1 MTKLKIEKGGKTVR
15 NILVVKANNRPD
27 GVSAQ
32 MFDTF
37 VENID
42 PNKFD
47 INTFDVY
54 AQPMPYIGQTLF
66 SSFGK
71 LATGEALDEEEQELM
86 TIRQEVMDKF
96 TAADTIVFA
105 FPMWNLTIPAALH
118 TFIDYIFQ
126 AGYTFAYNEDGSMKQ
141 LLADKNIVLL
151 NARGGVYS
159 GEMSAMEN
167 AVTFMEKVFRDM
179 FGMTIV
185 EEVIIEGHNAEPNR
199 SAEIIETGLALVA
212 QAAKSL

>member
-1 MTKLKIEKGGKTVR
+1 MK

-27 GVSAQ
+27 GVSAK

-37 VENID
+37 VENLD
-42 PNKFD
+42 TNNVD
-47 INTFDVY
+47 VVTFDVY

-66 SSFGK
+66 EAFGK
-71 LATGEALDEEEQELM
+71 LSQEQELKM
-86 TIRQEVMDKF
+86 TVRQDVMNKF
-96 TAADTIVFA
+96 AAADTIVFA

-126 AGYTFAYNEDGSMKQ
+126 AGFTFSYNEDGSMNQ
-141 LLADKNIVLL
+141 LLKDKEIVLL

-167 AVTFMEKVFRDM
+167 AVTFMEKVFGGM
-179 FGMTIV
+179 FGMNIT
-185 EEVIIEGHNAEPNR
+185 EEVIIDGHNADP
-199 SAEIIETGLALVA
+199 SKTAEIIAEGLERVA
-212 QAAKSL
+212 AAAKKF